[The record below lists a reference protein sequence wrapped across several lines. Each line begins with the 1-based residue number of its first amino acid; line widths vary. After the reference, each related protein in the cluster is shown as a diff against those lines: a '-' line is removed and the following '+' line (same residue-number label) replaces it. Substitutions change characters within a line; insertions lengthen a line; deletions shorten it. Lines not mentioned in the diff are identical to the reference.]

1 MKEQE
6 AIRLLKELG
15 YWEPRPGTK
24 GILNPKLHFQY
35 FDALAFAVDVDAWN
49 HCQEMAAQPGVY
61 NASKIPVHVI
71 HSEKDVRLYEDR
83 SAAKKAVA
91 QNGCSARILRT
102 TWLVVRKQPLP
113 TDVDARVDARR

>member
-6 AIRLLKELG
+6 ATRLLKGLG

-49 HCQEMAAQPGVY
+49 HWQEMEELQPGAY

-71 HSEKDVRLYEDR
+71 HSEKDLRLYEDR

-91 QNGCSARILRT
+91 RNGCDARILHT
-102 TWLVVRKQPLP
+102 TWLVVRKQPLA
-113 TDVDARVDARR
+113 TDVAARR